1 MTMYAAAVVTLPVVF
16 SSTVGISVLVLDEPG
31 SVRVLVLD
39 GTRGGMPV
47 ESVRGQVLSF
57 NKCITPLYT
66 VHMYT
71 AAIIH
76 CPICGILQQRNA
88 LWHLSID
95 GSHRALLCCKKVQ
108 CCYNNFTS
116 VVVTI

>member
-76 CPICGILQQRNA
+76 CPMWNITAKKCPMA
-88 LWHLSID
+88 LIS
-95 GSHRALLCCKKVQ
+95 
-108 CCYNNFTS
+108 
-116 VVVTI
+116 